1 MTPLFV
7 PLSSKAVAAPS
18 PGTSSPRN
26 WTLFSAETLLSALPG
41 VITARVVGES
51 GRSIEEIHLLTTQ
64 EALPARSV
72 RDAEAAL
79 RLRFG
84 LSVDPRL
91 ISITQTGEE
100 GPTRTPASPAPA
112 PAPVV
117 EPRRSPSNGEIALV
131 PTRIRF
137 VGLRTESRRSSQVS
151 LHVELE
157 WLVRRQHGEA
167 MGADVPR
174 AKMETAALAT
184 LRAIELVAGY
194 NGNASPPAEPHLS
207 LLGVQVV
214 DAFEG
219 QYVLA
224 AVHAMEGRRAR
235 PLSGSSL
242 IEDSPLGATVLA
254 TLKAT
259 DRWMRGRARVID
271 GVAPTPVSAEEA

>member
-1 MTPLFV
+1 
-7 PLSSKAVAAPS
+7 
-18 PGTSSPRN
+18 
-26 WTLFSAETLLSALPG
+26 

-51 GRSIEEIHLLTTQ
+51 GQALDEIHLLTTPD
-64 EALPARSV
+64 ALPARMA

-79 RLRFG
+79 RVRFG
-84 LSVDPRL
+84 ITIDPQL
-91 ISITQTGEE
+91 ISITQTGRDD
-100 GPTRTPASPAPA
+100 PNRVVAPA
-112 PAPVV
+112 AQPPSPV
-117 EPRRSPSNGEIALV
+117 GEVRLPQAAHDIALV

-137 VGLRTESRRSSQVS
+137 LGLRTESRRSSQVS

-157 WLVRRQHGEA
+157 WLGRRQHGEA

-184 LRAIELVAGY
+184 LRAIELVAGP
-194 NGNASPPAEPHLS
+194 NGKPAAPAEPHLS

-242 IEDSPLGATVLA
+242 IEDSALEATVLA

-271 GVAPTPVSAEEA
+271 NVAAPAAFPREEA